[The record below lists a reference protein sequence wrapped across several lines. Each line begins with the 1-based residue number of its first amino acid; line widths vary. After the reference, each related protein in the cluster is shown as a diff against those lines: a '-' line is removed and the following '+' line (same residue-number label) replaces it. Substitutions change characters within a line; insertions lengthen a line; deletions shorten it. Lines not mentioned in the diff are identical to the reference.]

1 MNDSYGHILV
11 HTLRKTDKTVYSFV
25 AKSIKIMKSEAK
37 SVDEYFTQI
46 PEKRVNALKQLR
58 TLCKEV
64 LVGYEES
71 MAYKMPSYK
80 KNNVVEV
87 AFASQKQ
94 HICLYILK
102 HDVMLANQE
111 LLQELNHG
119 KGCIRYSNPNKINFD
134 LIAKLLRD
142 TVASTNKI
150 C

>member
-1 MNDSYGHILV
+1 
-11 HTLRKTDKTVYSFV
+11 
-25 AKSIKIMKSEAK
+25 MKSEAK
-37 SVDEYFTQI
+37 SVDEYLTQI

-58 TLCKEV
+58 TLCNQV

-119 KGCIRYSNPNKINFD
+119 KGCIRYSNPNKINFEP
-134 LIAKLLRD
+134 IAKLLKD
-142 TVASTNKI
+142 TVDSINKI

>member
-1 MNDSYGHILV
+1 MSDSSQHV
-11 HTLRKTDKTVYSFV
+11 RVYNKGKRIRNVYQFV

-37 SVDEYFTQI
+37 SVDEYLTQI
-46 PEKRVNALKQLR
+46 PEARVNALKQLR

-94 HICLYILK
+94 HICL
-102 HDVMLANQE
+102 
-111 LLQELNHG
+111 
-119 KGCIRYSNPNKINFD
+119 
-134 LIAKLLRD
+134 
-142 TVASTNKI
+142 
-150 C
+150 

>member
-1 MNDSYGHILV
+1 
-11 HTLRKTDKTVYSFV
+11 
-25 AKSIKIMKSEAK
+25 MKSEAK
-37 SVDEYFTQI
+37 SVNEYLTQI
-46 PEKRVNALKQLR
+46 PEKRVIALKQLR
-58 TLCKEV
+58 TLCKEI

-111 LLQELNHG
+111 LLQGLNHG

-134 LIAKLLRD
+134 FVAKLLKE
-142 TVASTNKI
+142 TVASTHKI